1 MARNFIRE
9 NGTFLRRMDPPRKAT
24 WSPDNGITLRRQRSC
39 CSGLKMFLVALS
51 FAYFSKALSGS
62 YMKSTI
68 TQLERRFDIPSYLIG
83 IIDGSFEIGNLLVI
97 AFVSY
102 FGAKLHRPKII
113 ATGCLLMSL
122 GTFLIALPH
131 FIIGRYKFETSVR
144 SSANSTHNVTPCPA
158 SPPRMLSVGTH
169 PSVVL
174 NTGCENE
181 SRLSMWIYVLLG
193 NILRGIGETPVQP
206 LGISYIDDHALEDN
220 AAFYIGFVQT
230 ISVIGP
236 VFGYL
241 LGSLCAKLYVDIG
254 FVNME
259 SITITPGDARWVG
272 AWWLGYLIAGLI
284 TLLSAV
290 PLWFMPKSLPVLE
303 GQLSKCSAEQTNF
316 IKDSHVVHH
325 KCQADK
331 ATSFVE
337 LAKDFLPTLRSLLG
351 NPVYIL
357 YLCVTII
364 QFNSLIGMVT
374 YKPKYIEQHYGQS
387 ASKANFL
394 MGMVNIPAVA
404 LGMFSGGVVMKKF
417 KLGIM
422 GAAKFAL
429 GTSLL
434 GYFLSLFF
442 FALGCENARVAG
454 ITVSYDGSED
464 ISIEQRSLFVS
475 CNANCQCSETEWDP
489 VCGENGLTYVSA
501 CLAGCRTSR
510 GSGVDMNPSSRQL
523 EVTNLLIYQSGKG
536 YKAISKALG
545 LPRTTVRAIIYKW
558 QKHGTVENLPR
569 SGRPTKI
576 TPRAQRQLIQEV
588 TKDPT
593 ATSKELQASL
603 ASVKM
608 FEQCSCVSGGN
619 LTASVGQCRH
629 RESCQQVFP
638 YFLALSVITSFI
650 ISLGGTPGYMLLIRC
665 IKPELKSLALGFHT
679 LITRTLAGIPA
690 PIYYGAIIDTT
701 CLKWGHK
708 KCGGKGACR
717 IYNTTAYR
725 IAYLGLTLGL
735 RTASFFL
742 CALGLLVLQWHV
754 KKQKSRTLSNGN
766 TGTELQALRKEELSN
781 SDQSPRTSDYDPD
794 RETR

>member
-1 MARNFIRE
+1 MARNFFRE

-24 WSPDNGITLRRQRSC
+24 WSPENEITQRREHSC

-83 IIDGSFEIGNLLVI
+83 IIDGSFEMGNLLVI

-144 SSANSTHNVTPCPA
+144 SSVNSTYNVTPCPA
-158 SPPRMLSVGTH
+158 SPPRMLPVGNH
-169 PSVVL
+169 PSTVL

-254 FVNME
+254 FVNIE

-290 PLWFMPKSLPVLE
+290 PLWFMPKTLPVLE
-303 GQLSKCSAEQTNF
+303 GQLSKCSPEQTNF
-316 IKDSHVVHH
+316 IRDSHVVHH
-325 KCQADK
+325 KCQADE

-337 LAKDFLPTLRSLLG
+337 LAKDFMPTLRSLLG
-351 NPVYIL
+351 NPVYVL

-394 MGMVNIPAVA
+394 MGMINIPAVA
-404 LGMFSGGVVMKKF
+404 LGMFSGGVLMKKF

-442 FALGCENARVAG
+442 FALGCENTKVAG
-454 ITVSYDGSED
+454 ITVSYDGIENT
-464 ISIEQRSLFVS
+464 SIEESSLFVS
-475 CNANCQCSETEWDP
+475 CNADCLCSDTEWDP

-501 CLAGCRTSR
+501 CLAGCRMSR
-510 GSGVDMNPSSRQL
+510 GSGVDM
-523 EVTNLLIYQSGKG
+523 
-536 YKAISKALG
+536 
-545 LPRTTVRAIIYKW
+545 
-558 QKHGTVENLPR
+558 
-569 SGRPTKI
+569 
-576 TPRAQRQLIQEV
+576 
-588 TKDPT
+588 
-593 ATSKELQASL
+593 
-603 ASVKM
+603 M
-608 FEQCSCVSGGN
+608 FEQCSCVAGGN
-619 LTASVGQCRH
+619 LTAYVGQCRH

-679 LITRTLAGIPA
+679 LTTRTLAGIPA
-690 PIYYGAIIDTT
+690 PIYFGAVIDTT
-701 CLKWGHK
+701 CLKWGHR

-742 CALGLLVLQWHV
+742 CALGLLILQWHI
-754 KKQKSRTLSNGN
+754 KRQKTRTISNGS
-766 TGTELQALRKEELSN
+766 TVTELQALRKEEISN
-781 SDQSPRTSDYDPD
+781 SDQSPRTSDYDPEK
-794 RETR
+794 ETRL